1 MNPPSSVK
9 PIPEGYHTVTPYLV
23 VDDPARMLSFLEAAF
38 DAKILY
44 RSLRENGEIGH
55 AEIQIGN
62 SRVMLSGTQPQWP
75 ALPCAI
81 YLYVEDCD
89 ALYAK
94 AIAAGAKSQAEPEDM
109 FYGDRHGGVIDPSGN
124 QWWIATHIE
133 DVSPEEIARRDAERR
148 KAA

>member
-1 MNPPSSVK
+1 MNPSSSVK
-9 PIPEGYHTVTPYLV
+9 PIPEGYHTVTSYLV
-23 VDDPARMLSFLEAAF
+23 ADEAARLLSFLEAAF
-38 DAKILY
+38 DAKVLF

-55 AEIQIGN
+55 AEVQIGD
-62 SRVMLSGTQPQWP
+62 SRLMLSGTQPQWP
-75 ALPCAI
+75 ALPCAL

-94 AIAAGAKSQAEPEDM
+94 AIAAGAKSIMEPANM

-133 DVSPEEIARRDAERR
+133 DVSHEEIARRDAERS
-148 KAA
+148 KAG

>member
-9 PIPEGYHTVTPYLV
+9 PVPDGHHTVTPYLV
-23 VDDPARMLSFLEAAF
+23 VDEASRLLSFLEAAF
-38 DAKILY
+38 GAEILY
-44 RSLRENGEIGH
+44 RSSRPDGEVGH
-55 AEIQIGN
+55 AEIQIGD

-75 ALPCAI
+75 ALPCAL

-94 AIAAGAKSQAEPEDM
+94 AMAAGAKSIMEPANM

-133 DVSPEEIARRDAERR
+133 DVSHEELARRDAERS
-148 KAA
+148 KAG

>member
-1 MNPPSSVK
+1 MSSTVQ

-23 VDDPARMLSFLEAAF
+23 ADGPSRLLDFLEAAF

-55 AEIQIGN
+55 AEIQIGD
-62 SRVMLSGTQPQWP
+62 SRLMLSGTQPQFP

-89 ALYAK
+89 AMYAK
-94 AIAAGAKSQAEPEDM
+94 AVAAGAKSIMEPANM

-133 DVSPEEIARRDAERR
+133 DVSHEETARRDAERS
-148 KAA
+148 KAG